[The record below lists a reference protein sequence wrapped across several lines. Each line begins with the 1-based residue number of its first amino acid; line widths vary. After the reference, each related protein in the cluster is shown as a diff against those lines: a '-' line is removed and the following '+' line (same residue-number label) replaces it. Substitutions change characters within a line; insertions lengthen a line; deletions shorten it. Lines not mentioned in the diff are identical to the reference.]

1 MELCSKVQGVISQSV
16 LPVKD
21 ENSVWMMIL
30 GMKSSSGVVSACWVS
45 SLALAVIDRLGKNLQ
60 PLIVFKT
67 RLIHSDVLI
76 SLPNTA
82 KTLLV
87 FH

>member
-21 ENSVWMMIL
+21 GTRVWMMIL

-45 SLALAVIDRLGKNLQ
+45 SVALAVIDRLGKNLRT
-60 PLIVFKT
+60 LFVSET
-67 RLIHSDVLI
+67 RLIHSNVLI

-82 KTLLV
+82 KTLLIL
-87 FH
+87 H

>member
-1 MELCSKVQGVISQSV
+1 MELCSEVQSLISQSV
-16 LPVKD
+16 LPVED
-21 ENSVWMMIL
+21 ENCVWMMIL

-45 SLALAVIDRLGKNLQ
+45 SLALAVIDRLGKNLRT
-60 PLIVFKT
+60 LFVFKT
-67 RLIHSDVLI
+67 RLIHSNVLI

-82 KTLLV
+82 KTLLI

>member
-21 ENSVWMMIL
+21 ENCVCMMIL
-30 GMKSSSGVVSACWVS
+30 GVKSSSGVVSACWVS
-45 SLALAVIDRLGKNLQ
+45 SLALAVIDRLGKISGFV
-60 PLIVFKT
+60 IVFKPK
-67 RLIHSDVLI
+67 LFQSNVLI

-82 KTLLV
+82 KTPLI

>member
-21 ENSVWMMIL
+21 GTRVWMMIL
-30 GMKSSSGVVSACWVS
+30 SMKSSSGVVSACWVS
-45 SLALAVIDRLGKNLQ
+45 SLALAVIDRLGKNLRT
-60 PLIVFKT
+60 LFVFKT
-67 RLIHSDVLI
+67 RLIHSNVLI

-82 KTLLV
+82 KPLLI